1 MTKNQSIII
10 RYSKVTDSQTPL
22 HAAAAEGA
30 HEVVKLLLE
39 KGANIDKLD
48 EQNRNCLDIAI
59 SRGHRE
65 VVRVLLE
72 DKNWDKLIR
81 LNNFDDE
88 NVHMNVIM
96 GKGELLHHDSTHRK
110 PGEPK
115 LQVEKRLTKLSRFKL
130 AICYVNCYKRRILNS
145 SPCSSTKCG
154 TR

>member
-1 MTKNQSIII
+1 M
-10 RYSKVTDSQTPL
+10 
-22 HAAAAEGA
+22 
-30 HEVVKLLLE
+30 KLLLE

-96 GKGELLHHDSTHRK
+96 GKGELLHHDPAHRK
-110 PGEPK
+110 HGEPK
-115 LQVEKRLTKLSRFKL
+115 LQVEKENNKIFE
-130 AICYVNCYKRRILNS
+130 I
-145 SPCSSTKCG
+145 
-154 TR
+154 

>member
-1 MTKNQSIII
+1 MHMILISHD

-59 SRGHRE
+59 SQGHRE

-88 NVHMNVIM
+88 NVSFNVIT
-96 GKGELLHHDSTHRK
+96 GRGELVAHDADRK
-110 PGEPK
+110 AVDRK
-115 LQVEKRLTKLSRFKL
+115 LQV
-130 AICYVNCYKRRILNS
+130 NLNS
-145 SPCSSTKCG
+145 RYYCLLKS
-154 TR
+154 